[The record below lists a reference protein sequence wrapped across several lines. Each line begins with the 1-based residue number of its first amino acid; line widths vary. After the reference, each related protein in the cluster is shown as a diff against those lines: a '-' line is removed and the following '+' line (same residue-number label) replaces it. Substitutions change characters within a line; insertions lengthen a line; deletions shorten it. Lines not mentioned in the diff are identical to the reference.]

1 MLKVKMS
8 YVSGSPIRVTGSD
21 ATIQIYDASRKTCII
36 IIVKLVYGSMLC
48 GIIVLHYLT
57 VIIIIIILGILLT
70 FSSPEYIVSENNGSV
85 TVTITSTQPV
95 LTDTVIILTDVPTSG
110 GARDGLLT
118 IIYRV
123 SLILM
128 FCSH

>member
-1 MLKVKMS
+1 ML
-8 YVSGSPIRVTGSD
+8 
-21 ATIQIYDASRKTCII
+21 Q
-36 IIVKLVYGSMLC
+36 LVYGYMLC

-110 GARDGLLT
+110 GARDGLFLA
-118 IIYRV
+118 I
-123 SLILM
+123 S
-128 FCSH
+128 